1 MTPLRLVTL
10 ILGAGI
16 GLLLGGQLVIAA
28 DRIELLQNHR
38 QMRAGRSEKIKGHY
52 TRRMGNL
59 SALTSN
65 EIEAANRAEA
75 TALLIRAGYR
85 VYRPEADCYGEDLI
99 LREPCGQL
107 RVTQLKS
114 CPTVNRLKYGG
125 KDIWMLFPDTNIPT
139 ASVRKWFLV

>member
-10 ILGAGI
+10 ILGTGI

-28 DRIELLQNHR
+28 DRIDLLENHR

-85 VYRPEADCYGEDLI
+85 VYRPEADCYGEDLVV
-99 LREPCGQL
+99 RTP
-107 RVTQLKS
+107 S
-114 CPTVNRLKYGG
+114 GG
-125 KDIWMLFPDTNIPT
+125 ATRPAQVPT
-139 ASVRKWFLV
+139 ARALDEAPIGAPSLVA

>member
-1 MTPLRLVTL
+1 MSV
-10 ILGAGI
+10 GHN
-16 GLLLGGQLVIAA
+16 IAA
-28 DRIELLQNHR
+28 RASARFSTSGTSQRLLSRIS
-38 QMRAGRSEKIKGHY
+38 GPHY
-52 TRRMGNL
+52 GGLDSMP
-59 SALTSN
+59 LTPN
-65 EIEAANRAEA
+65 EIEAANPAEP

-139 ASVRKWFLV
+139 ASGRKWFLVPHDLFYAWIENR